1 MKSKILGNCF
11 DHSED
16 KPDGRNIGLFCW
28 ADLSAKTVLSSRMEV
43 KRSHRNIPHSFR
55 HCEAQRR
62 EQQRIQMTTDFT
74 SLNLRDEVMQAVTEL
89 GYNEPTPI
97 QTAMIP
103 LMLSGVDVIGQAQT
117 GTGKTAAFTLPILH
131 NFQQQRHVQALV
143 LAPTRELA
151 LQVSKTVTEYGRHLD
166 VRVLAVYGGQPYGP
180 QISKLNRGID
190 IVVGTPG
197 RLLDLIDRN
206 ALNIKHIKTL
216 VLDEADE
223 MLNMGFMEDVEK
235 ILAETPVER
244 QTALF
249 SATMPPRIRSLANRF
264 MRDPQSV
271 TIKRDSLNTLAI
283 EQRYYLVH
291 ESDKTNALTR
301 LFEIEPIKSALI
313 FARTRAETATLANEL
328 VVRGI
333 PAEAIHGDLDQNAR
347 ERVLGRFRANQ
358 LKVLVATDVAARG
371 LDIDDISHVFNYHL
385 PDDAEVYIHRI
396 GRTGRAGK
404 TGVAITLLSPKE
416 KRRMREVE
424 FLTKQQVMKAELPTV
439 SEIHRHRENEVV
451 ETMKIWLGRG
461 RYKRELEMVQELIE
475 AGHDPLNIAAA
486 ALKIARA
493 DEKQR
498 PIAEVGEVRSDYRSE
513 KQLKPKN
520 GRPLKGMHREK
531 FGRSER
537 SVKNLSNKRRGA
549 SSHEEGMIRL
559 KINKGKMHNIRPNDV
574 VGQIAFH
581 ANIPG
586 YTIGKIRIEDN
597 FSFVDIPEDVAEQV
611 VKQSGNYKI
620 GKEKFSVV
628 MTK

>member
-1 MKSKILGNCF
+1 
-11 DHSED
+11 
-16 KPDGRNIGLFCW
+16 
-28 ADLSAKTVLSSRMEV
+28 
-43 KRSHRNIPHSFR
+43 
-55 HCEAQRR
+55 
-62 EQQRIQMTTDFT
+62 MTTEFS
-74 SLNLRDEVMQAVTEL
+74 SLNLRDEVMQAITEL
-89 GYNEPTPI
+89 GYTQPTPI
-97 QTAMIP
+97 QAQMIP
-103 LMLSGVDVIGQAQT
+103 IMLSGVDVIGQAQT

-131 NFQQQRHVQALV
+131 NFEQQRHVQALV

-151 LQVSKTVTEYGRHLD
+151 LQVSKSVTEYGKHLG

-180 QISKLNRGID
+180 QISKLNRGVD

-197 RLLDLIDRN
+197 RLIDLLKRN

-223 MLNMGFMEDVEK
+223 MLNMGFMEDVET
-235 ILAETPVER
+235 ILAETPEER

-249 SATMPPRIRSLANRF
+249 SATMPGRIRSLANRF
-264 MRDPQSV
+264 MQDPQSV
-271 TIKRDSLNTLAI
+271 SIKRDNSNALAI

-291 ESDKTNALTR
+291 DRDKTNALTR

-313 FARTRAETATLANEL
+313 FARTRAETASLANEL

-347 ERVLGRFRANQ
+347 ERVLGRFRSNQ
-358 LKVLVATDVAARG
+358 LKVLVGTDVAARG

-385 PDDAEVYIHRI
+385 PDDAEVYVHRI

-416 KRRMREVE
+416 KRRLREVE
-424 FLTKQQVMKAELPTV
+424 SLTKVSVTKAELPTV
-439 SEIHRHRENEVV
+439 AEIHRHRENQVV

-461 RYKRELEMVQELIE
+461 RYKRELEMVQELVE

-486 ALKIARA
+486 ALKISRA

-498 PIAEVGEVRSDYRSE
+498 PIAEVGEVKSGYRSE

-520 GRPLKGMHREK
+520 GRREK
-531 FGRSER
+531 FGRNDR
-537 SVKNLSNKRRGA
+537 PVKNLRNKRRGD
-549 SSHEEGMIRL
+549 SSHEDGMIRL

-586 YTIGKIRIEDN
+586 YTIGRIRIEDKY
-597 FSFVDIPEDVAEQV
+597 SYVDIPEDVADQV
-611 VKQSGNYKI
+611 MKQSGNYSL

-628 MTK
+628 KAK